1 MNNDVLRN
9 ELGSLER
16 KITLLLSE
24 HQKMKSRIEQ
34 LSAENEGLKKEIQA
48 KDTQIDS
55 FQNKIKIS
63 KIVNSI
69 DTEGKDTSD
78 LKRKIDVY
86 IKEIDKCIAHVSR

>member
-1 MNNDVLRN
+1 MNTDVLRN
-9 ELGSLER
+9 ELGTLDR

-24 HQKMKSRIEQ
+24 HDKLKTQ
-34 LSAENEGLKKEIQA
+34 LAQLHSENEALRKEIIA
-48 KDTQIDS
+48 KEEQIDG

-69 DTEGKDTSD
+69 DTEGRDTSE

-86 IKEIDKCIAHVSR
+86 IKEIDKCIAHVSK